1 MKKMFFLLFII
12 FFMTASGFFN
22 CSYTKEE
29 VDSMIND
36 LDDEISSQK
45 QPRAYG
51 TINTIPST
59 PEVIGGS
66 GNFTVSR
73 IGGTGYF
80 AVNINE
86 YSLFDSE
93 YITVVAS
100 AEGDNTPGYVVW
112 ETNGGVLWFY
122 TYNSSGISTD
132 LIFSF
137 MIWEN

>member
-1 MKKMFFLLFII
+1 
-12 FFMTASGFFN
+12 
-22 CSYTKEE
+22 
-29 VDSMIND
+29 MIND
-36 LDDEISSQK
+36 LDDNISSQK

-51 TINTIPST
+51 TINTIPTT

-73 IGGTGYF
+73 IGTGFF
-80 AVNINE
+80 AVNINA
-86 YSLFDSE
+86 YPLFDSQ

-100 AEGDNTPGYVVW
+100 IEGHNTPGYVIW

-122 TYNSSGISTD
+122 TYNSSGSSTD